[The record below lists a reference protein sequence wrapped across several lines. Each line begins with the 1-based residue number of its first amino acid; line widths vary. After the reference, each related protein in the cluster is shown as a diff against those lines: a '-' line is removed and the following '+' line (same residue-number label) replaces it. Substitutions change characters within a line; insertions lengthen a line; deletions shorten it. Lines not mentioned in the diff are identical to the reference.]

1 MFVEDDFEVLVFSLF
16 FEKSVFK
23 KFDICFELQDD
34 GDDIMVNENEIVEKE
49 FLKDVVEELGSEDD
63 DLDS

>member
-1 MFVEDDFEVLVFSLF
+1 
-16 FEKSVFK
+16 
-23 KFDICFELQDD
+23 
-34 GDDIMVNENEIVEKE
+34 MVNENEIVEKE